1 MIQPQ
6 TVLQVADNSGAK
18 KLMCIRVLRSRKK
31 YAKVGDVIIG
41 VVKQALPNM
50 NTKKSEVVRAI
61 VVRTK
66 KTLQR
71 KDGSCI
77 RFGDNAAVLVNK
89 DNNPIGTRVFGPVP
103 SELRTADFT
112 KLISLASE
120 IV

>member
-71 KDGSCI
+71 QDGSCI
-77 RFGDNAAVLVNK
+77 RFGDNAAVLVDK

-103 SELRTADFT
+103 YELRTADFT
-112 KLISLASE
+112 KLISFASE